1 MKKSLAQIRFCWNYF
16 NVKWIFF
23 EEAMV
28 QIDQAYTADTKI
40 LWIIRG
46 PKKMQFNHWKKMSDI
61 RKEHQDLHFHFSAI
75 R

>member
-1 MKKSLAQIRFCWNYF
+1 M
-16 NVKWIFF
+16 V
-23 EEAMV
+23 V

-61 RKEHQDLHFHFSAI
+61 RKEHQDLHFQQ
-75 R
+75 